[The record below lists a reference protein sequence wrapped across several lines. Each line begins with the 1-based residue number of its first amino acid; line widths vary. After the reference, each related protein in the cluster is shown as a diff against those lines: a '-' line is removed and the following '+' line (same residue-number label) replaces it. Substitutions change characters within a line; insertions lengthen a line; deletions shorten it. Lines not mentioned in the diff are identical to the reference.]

1 MTVAPDHPVARLR
14 AAATS
19 RPMAPAIS
27 ASGTTLQYGELWEA
41 LGRWTRVFTGVGL
54 IPGRAIAIVS
64 RNRARQARAI
74 WLAVFAG
81 CPVLPLNP
89 SHPAARKLISDCGIA
104 QAIADADIDLPRG
117 IRRLPARRLDEVP
130 DGPAIPGM
138 PLAMDS
144 AQLFVP
150 TSGTEGEPQAGMLS
164 CSNLSESASNT
175 CVALELGHTDAW
187 LACLPVTHIAGI
199 AILFR
204 CAAVG
209 ACVHLHEKF
218 EPSQVWADIM
228 DGEITHVSLV
238 PSMLYRM
245 LEVSDDAAPPFSLR
259 QALIGGSPLSLA
271 LGRRARAAGWPLR
284 ETYGMTET
292 TSHIALAAR
301 SDWQLGLDP
310 MPGVEIS
317 IVDAAG
323 KRTNKTGRIRIKGP
337 TVMLGYANADLQPG
351 DGLTA
356 EQTIT
361 SQDLGRFDED
371 GRLRVL
377 GRADAML
384 VTSGSNIHPVEVENM
399 MAACPGL
406 NEAAVTGLPDPIWG
420 QRLIVLYTGEAEP
433 ADVENW
439 TKETIIRPMRPR
451 EFYKIRE
458 LPRNAL
464 GKLKRADL
472 PDLVP
477 FSKKLN
483 PQT

>member
-1 MTVAPDHPVARLR
+1 
-14 AAATS
+14 
-19 RPMAPAIS
+19 MAPAIS
-27 ASGTTLQYGELWEA
+27 SGNSTLQYGELWEA

-54 IPGRAIAIVS
+54 IPGHAIAVVCRS
-64 RNRARQARAI
+64 RSRQARAI

-81 CPVLPLNP
+81 CPVLPVNP
-89 SHPAARKLISDCGIA
+89 SHPAARKLISDCGIT

-117 IRRLPARRLDEVP
+117 IRRLPARRLDDIP

-144 AQLFVP
+144 VQLFVA
-150 TSGTEGEPQAGMLS
+150 TSGTEGAPRAGMLS
-164 CSNLSESASNT
+164 CSNLSESASNS
-175 CVALELGHTDAW
+175 CVALELGHGDAW
-187 LACLPVTHIAGI
+187 LACLPLTHIAGI

-218 EPSQVWADIM
+218 EPNQVWADIM
-228 DGEITHVSLV
+228 DGEITHISLV

-245 LEVSDDAAPPFSLR
+245 LEASGDPAPPFPLR
-259 QALIGGSPLSLA
+259 PALIRGPPPSLP
-271 LGRRARAAGWPLR
+271 LGRRGRAARWPLR

-292 TSHIALAAR
+292 TSHVAMAAR

-310 MPGVEIS
+310 MPGVAIS
-317 IVDAAG
+317 IVNAAG
-323 KRTNKTGRIRIKGP
+323 EETKKTGRIRITGP
-337 TVMLGYANADLQPG
+337 TVMLGYANSDLRPG

-356 EQTIT
+356 ERTIT

-399 MAACPGL
+399 LAACPGL
-406 NEAAVTGLPDPIWG
+406 NEVAVTGLPDPVWG
-420 QRLIVLYTGEAEP
+420 QRLIALYTGDVEP
-433 ADVENW
+433 AEVEQW
-439 TKETIIRPMRPR
+439 TRESIIRPMRPR

-458 LPRNAL
+458 LPRNTL
-464 GKLKRADL
+464 GKVVRADL

-477 FSKKLN
+477 VSQDPN
-483 PQT
+483 SEA

>member
-1 MTVAPDHPVARLR
+1 MTVATDHPVARLR
-14 AAATS
+14 AVATS

-27 ASGTTLQYGELWEA
+27 AGDSTMLYGELWEA

-54 IPGRAIAIVS
+54 IPGSPIAIVS
-64 RNRARQARAI
+64 RSRSRQARAI

-81 CPVLPLNP
+81 CPVLPVNP
-89 SHPAARKLISDCGIA
+89 SHPSARSLISDCGIS

-117 IRRLPARRLDEVP
+117 IRRLPARRLDVVP
-130 DGPAIPGM
+130 EGPAIPGM

-144 AQLFVP
+144 AQLLVP
-150 TSGTEGEPQAGMLS
+150 TSGTEGAARAGMLS
-164 CSNLSESASNT
+164 CANLSESASNT
-175 CVALELGHTDAW
+175 CVVLELGHADAW
-187 LACLPVTHIAGI
+187 LACLPLTHIAGI

-209 ACVHLHEKF
+209 ACVHLHERF
-218 EPSQVWADIM
+218 DPEQVWTDIM
-228 DGEITHVSLV
+228 DGEITHISLV

-245 LEVSDDAAPPFSLR
+245 LEVSADAAPPFSLR

-292 TSHIALAAR
+292 ASHVALAAR

-310 MPGVEIS
+310 LPGIAIS
-317 IVDAAG
+317 IVDEKG
-323 KRTNKTGRIRIKGP
+323 KPTTETGRIRITGP
-337 TVMLGYANADLQPG
+337 TVMLGYANADLKPG
-351 DGLTA
+351 DGLTG
-356 EQTIT
+356 EQTVT

-377 GRADAML
+377 GRADAIL
-384 VTSGSNIHPVEVENM
+384 VTSGANIHPAEVESLL
-399 MAACPGL
+399 AGCPGL
-406 NEAAVTGLPDPIWG
+406 HEAAVTGLPDPIWG
-420 QRLIVLYTGEAEP
+420 QRLIALYTGEVEP
-433 ADVENW
+433 AEVERW
-439 TKETIIRPMRPR
+439 TKETIIRPLRPH

-472 PDLVP
+472 PALVP
-477 FSKKLN
+477 RS
-483 PQT
+483 